1 MKLQLTIIALLLSL
15 TATAQ
20 NIVLTSDSQE
30 DKSVIIRVDKQGY
43 GRYTLA
49 IKFKDLDNCDFVD
62 DKVYFSEKL
71 KELYFDGTFP
81 ETLSTLKKC
90 KNLRLVSVLESKMKD
105 LKAQRFIPIQR

>member
-20 NIVLTSDSQE
+20 NIVLTSDRQE

-49 IKFKDLDNCDFVD
+49 IKFKDLDNCDFVPND
-62 DKVYFSEKL
+62 SYLIRSSTDL
-71 KELYFDGTFP
+71 IRLRPLYPKAHVGYSYSYRWWNGDLHTR
-81 ETLSTLKKC
+81 
-90 KNLRLVSVLESKMKD
+90 NSKTAGRVDMN
-105 LKAQRFIPIQR
+105 

>member
-1 MKLQLTIIALLLSL
+1 MRSTMKLQLTIIALLLSL

-49 IKFKDLDNCDFVD
+49 IKFKDLDNCDFVPND
-62 DKVYFSEKL
+62 SYLIRS
-71 KELYFDGTFP
+71 
-81 ETLSTLKKC
+81 STDLIR
-90 KNLRLVSVLESKMKD
+90 LR
-105 LKAQRFIPIQR
+105 P